1 MVQIHNIGP
10 SRKELLRESLGQS
23 LGKGLANFTNSY
35 FAGKALDDV
44 INNKEYE
51 NMEPS
56 QRISKLE
63 RAMQPFGE
71 YGAETLKNRIGIEQQ
86 VQQEQS
92 QNALSN
98 IQTSLSEDKPLNPKD
113 LKKLDPDTQL
123 KVLNLQKRRNQGNQI
138 YKSLIKAGY
147 PEETAELYK
156 NQIEASSEGGIT
168 STINEVNKLLGR
180 SAAGKGQVPGQEPKP
195 SIKTSIEIPGIE
207 NQEYELDF
215 PDLKD
220 KVGRTQGESVKE
232 EAKNREYN
240 TPLYSQ
246 TIDSLNALEED
257 LRDYQQLQEYNQM
270 PGVLPSGAEKW
281 NIDWDSGDIIFKA
294 LANPET
300 QAYAKTIAR
309 LLGRAKEY
317 FPGRVT
323 NFDLHQ
329 FKQRFPQLANS
340 PEGRELITK
349 QLILANRIAYLNE
362 ETLKEAMDHYGADAD
377 PVQIKKIANA
387 NYRRLKQEL
396 EGDLKGLNEQADTM
410 LNPQSNTNSQIPEGS
425 VKVKFNGVEG
435 TMSKEQYERA
445 KADGKPY
452 ELAR

>member
-1 MVQIHNIGP
+1 MVQFVQLPQSARGRL
-10 SRKELLRESLGQS
+10 SDSLGES
-23 LGKGLANFTNSY
+23 IGLGLANFTGNY
-35 FAGKALDDV
+35 FANKKLEEVLNDPDMQDADLSKRQSRLQSALDPYG
-44 INNKEYE
+44 K
-51 NMEPS
+51 
-56 QRISKLE
+56 
-63 RAMQPFGE
+63 FGQNV
-71 YGAETLKNRIGIEQQ
+71 LQKRMSVEQQ
-86 VQQEQS
+86 LQKEQS
-92 QNALSN
+92 QNALSS
-98 IQTSLSEDKPLNPKD
+98 IQTSFEENKPLNPKD

-147 PEETAELYK
+147 SEETAELYK

-168 STINEVNKLLGR
+168 STINDVNKLLSR
-180 SAAGKGQVPGQEPKP
+180 SPIGKGSLPAQEQKP
-195 SIKTSIEIPGIE
+195 LIKTSIEIPGIE
-207 NQEYELDF
+207 NKEYELDF
-215 PDLKD
+215 PDFKD
-220 KVGRTQGESVKE
+220 KIGRTQAESVKE
-232 EAKNREYN
+232 EGKNREIN
-240 TPLYSQ
+240 TPVYSQ

-281 NIDWDSGDIIFKA
+281 NIDWDTGDIRFKA

-300 QAYAKTIAR
+300 QGYAKTIAR

-362 ETLKEAMDHYGADAD
+362 ETLKEAIDHYGADAD

-410 LNPQSNTNSQIPEGS
+410 LNPQSNMNSQVPEGS

-435 TMSKEQYERA
+435 TMRKEQYERA

-452 ELAR
+452 ELVR